1 MSLKSRLKRQL
12 RKLIPRPPDAS
23 SANRPSVL
31 FDPSEYQDSDITD
44 VLQRRIDERIGDW
57 QCIVLPTGRFTI
69 SRTIRLPTDCAIR
82 GTGNR
87 QTTLCLADDTNDHMF
102 TNMDHQHGNHN
113 IRIENMHLEGNAA
126 NQKKREDDQRVSYC
140 DMGYFHRAS
149 DAKFVDISA
158 RDCRQTAFH
167 FTHCDGIEISGLD
180 CTDLG
185 WSGVST
191 SGTDDFVVKNTRIT
205 NAGLESMH
213 SAIHLDGGSGSYVEC
228 VINRC
233 SGDGV
238 MLGSIFSSLD
248 KSTVKAVC
256 THCQRGISLS
266 GDHHNGLRNVLIRR
280 SVVRNND
287 IGIMVSNA
295 ESVFVDETLIS
306 DSRKVGVLLEGKLG
320 GREVCV
326 SDTEFLRNAVNVAS
340 NRESTGGYFSVNSA
354 QIGERIPRESA
365 NAIVDRYIDVCTVC
379 GAESVYVHRGGSV
392 RESYRCRHC
401 SASLRHRGQASAI
414 IEEFGNGEESLS
426 VLSQDAGFRTLAIY
440 EPGIAGPF
448 RKYLQDVPEYL
459 QSYYWED
466 IPFGEV
472 KDGISNQDLQDLRL
486 PSESFDLVVS
496 ADVFEHVRRPY
507 VAFQEL
513 HRVLKAGGKHIFTVP
528 VQNPMPTKTVC
539 RVDTAGDQD
548 VFLLEPRY
556 HIAGDGGKSL
566 VYNDFGADMLE
577 RLAEVGFE
585 TKHVFLHE
593 GHPLRGKNITFVSTK
608 IDVV

>member
-228 VINRC
+228 VIK
-233 SGDGV
+233 GV
-238 MLGSIFSSLD
+238 RAMAS
-248 KSTVKAVC
+248 C
-256 THCQRGISLS
+256 W
-266 GDHHNGLRNVLIRR
+266 
-280 SVVRNND
+280 VRY
-287 IGIMVSNA
+287 SPHWT
-295 ESVFVDETLIS
+295 S
-306 DSRKVGVLLEGKLG
+306 
-320 GREVCV
+320 
-326 SDTEFLRNAVNVAS
+326 
-340 NRESTGGYFSVNSA
+340 
-354 QIGERIPRESA
+354 PR
-365 NAIVDRYIDVCTVC
+365 
-379 GAESVYVHRGGSV
+379 
-392 RESYRCRHC
+392 
-401 SASLRHRGQASAI
+401 
-414 IEEFGNGEESLS
+414 
-426 VLSQDAGFRTLAIY
+426 
-440 EPGIAGPF
+440 
-448 RKYLQDVPEYL
+448 
-459 QSYYWED
+459 
-466 IPFGEV
+466 
-472 KDGISNQDLQDLRL
+472 
-486 PSESFDLVVS
+486 
-496 ADVFEHVRRPY
+496 
-507 VAFQEL
+507 
-513 HRVLKAGGKHIFTVP
+513 
-528 VQNPMPTKTVC
+528 
-539 RVDTAGDQD
+539 
-548 VFLLEPRY
+548 
-556 HIAGDGGKSL
+556 
-566 VYNDFGADMLE
+566 
-577 RLAEVGFE
+577 
-585 TKHVFLHE
+585 
-593 GHPLRGKNITFVSTK
+593 
-608 IDVV
+608 